1 MKFLVNYLI
10 ELVILGIVNFVVTSL
25 KSLLNM
31 LF

>member
-1 MKFLVNYLI
+1 MKFLKIYLI